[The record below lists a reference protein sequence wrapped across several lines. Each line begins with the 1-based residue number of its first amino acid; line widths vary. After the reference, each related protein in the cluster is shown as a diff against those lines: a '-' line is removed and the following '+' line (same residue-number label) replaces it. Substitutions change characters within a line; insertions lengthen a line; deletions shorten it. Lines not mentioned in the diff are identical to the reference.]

1 MIPQRLGWLAG
12 AICFL
17 VPTNVQAETQTALIA
32 SLKTSTLNSLIDE
45 LKTSTLPKLV
55 DGLNKITNG
64 TLAANGFRLNPTD
77 MTVSIASSDTQS
89 SFMNRARV
97 SIQARNIKIDVG
109 NVNLTLFKQWFGSCS
124 IRASATVKAP
134 LLSIALDIGVPD
146 PDKPELR
153 FSVASVDLSTIDLD
167 LLYEGS
173 GLCNTGTVES
183 FEPLLKTL
191 FDGSFRALLDQ
202 AVHSQFLSMTLNTVQ
217 VAKVLGVDVID
228 GGGKGIGIIDPT
240 IRIGRL
246 YSTTTAIT
254 LGLSTSLAATL
265 TKPAWRAGSRHA
277 PAIAS
282 PKSGTVPSLKDT
294 DIDFRVAMTF
304 DGINALLGTVW
315 YMFWATLSDNP
326 ASLTSSLCRVTAT
339 DACVF
344 PPYLLQIKRRTW
356 EFRLLKVVFPLFK
369 NFRLEAVVEP
379 PVLSS
384 TITGQIGGAG
394 SGKVQIVGDGLRRTN
409 VVLALFDMKVSTGL
423 SVPTFNVTSGSIQ
436 NLTVLDF
443 QVEALGVDVFPGTRR
458 RRQSLERKLRRLFR
472 FSSGILDDIVAELLP
487 RVNDEVDLLLQ
498 KFKIELP
505 ILKDLPLPGQ
515 QVSFHPSKTSV
526 AETSLGGGV
535 SVLEMASDLSVQIDN
550 TTTAKK

>member
-1 MIPQRLGWLAG
+1 MIRPRLGWLVG
-12 AICFL
+12 VVCFL
-17 VPTNVQAETQTALIA
+17 VPTNVHAETQTALIA
-32 SLKTSTLNSLIDE
+32 SLKTSTLHSLLDE
-45 LKTSTLPKLV
+45 LKASTLPKLV

-64 TLAANGFRLNPTD
+64 TLAANGFRLDPTD
-77 MTVSIASSDTQS
+77 LTVSIASYDTQS

-97 SIQARNIKIDVG
+97 ALQARNVKIDVG

-124 IRASATVKAP
+124 VHVSATVKAP

-153 FSVASVDLSTIDLD
+153 FSAASVDLSTIDLD
-167 LLYEGS
+167 LVYEGS
-173 GLCNTGTVES
+173 GLCNTGNVES

-191 FDGSFRALLDQ
+191 FNGSFRALLDQ
-202 AVHSQFLSMTLNTVQ
+202 AVRSQFLSLTLNTVQ
-217 VAKVLGVDVID
+217 IAKVLGVDVID
-228 GGGKGIGIIDPT
+228 GGKGIGIIDPT

-254 LGLSTSLAATL
+254 MGLSTSLTATL
-265 TKPAWRAGSRHA
+265 TKPSWRAGSRHA

-282 PKSGTVPSLKDT
+282 SKSSTVPSLKET
-294 DIDFRVAMTF
+294 DINFRVAMTF

-315 YMFWATLSDNP
+315 YMFWSTLSDNP
-326 ASLTSSLCRVTAT
+326 ASLASSLCRVTPT

-344 PPYLLQIKRRTW
+344 PPYLLQIKRQTW
-356 EFRLLKVVFPLFK
+356 EFRLIKVVFPLFK

-379 PVLSS
+379 PMLSS
-384 TITGQIGGAG
+384 TTTGRISGAG
-394 SGKVQIVGDGLRRTN
+394 SGKLQIVGDGRRRAN

-423 SVPTFNVTSGSIQ
+423 SVPTVNATSGFIQ
-436 NLTVLDF
+436 NLTVQNF
-443 QVEALGVDVFPGTRR
+443 HVETLGVDVFPGTRR
-458 RRQSLERKLRRLFR
+458 RRRSLERKLRRLFR

-487 RVNDEVDLLLQ
+487 RVNDEVDVVLQ

-505 ILKDLPLPGQ
+505 VLKDLPLPGQ
-515 QVSFHPSKTSV
+515 QVSFHSSNTSV

-535 SVLEMASDLSVQIDN
+535 SVLEMASDVSVQIDN
-550 TTTAKK
+550 TTTTKK